1 MSPSQPSLSG
11 IQPQVGASRSKPVLL
26 AQAGIIGALAAFVPG
41 EVLHAAL
48 TNESRQG
55 SFVQLVVVTSL
66 WMLIYAVAYS
76 IAMVIGQNIYLRRPC
91 IDQKEAMVSAAGGA
105 LAGLIS
111 GGLAQAFFGIA
122 VRLTIISGVE
132 SLVLIECA
140 RVVAWAMFGAMI
152 GLGMSL
158 FIPNL
163 GRIYGVIG
171 GVVGGAVGA
180 VGFIL
185 ATAFAGDLVGRLIGM
200 AIVGGALGFA
210 IGLVEAAS
218 RSAWL
223 QVAFGTV
230 GESRIVSLGK
240 EFVCLGSDSR
250 RCAVWTPG
258 AAPVALR
265 FRFVDGQVTCDD
277 VVAQRQMVVPPGF
290 QQQIGAVNV
299 TVCVAKTSVAVS
311 PPSPTYLA
319 PPAPPPPGRLPVSAI
334 TAGPPQ
340 VQSVRQSALTHP
352 SPSEGTR
359 RVSGPTPP
367 PPPPTPR

>member
-1 MSPSQPSLSG
+1 M
-11 IQPQVGASRSKPVLL
+11 
-26 AQAGIIGALAAFVPG
+26 GALAAFVPG

-55 SFVQLVVVTSL
+55 SFMQLVVVTSL

-76 IAMVIGQNIYLRRPC
+76 IAMLIGQNIYLRRPW
-91 IDQKEAMVSAAGGA
+91 IDQKEAVVSAVGGA
-105 LAGLIS
+105 VAGLIS

-122 VRLTIISGVE
+122 VRLTVVSGVE

-140 RVVAWAMFGAMI
+140 RVVAWAMFGALI

-171 GVVGGAVGA
+171 GTVGGAIGA

-185 ATAFAGDLVGRLIGM
+185 ATAFAGDFFGRLFGM

-210 IGLVEAAS
+210 IGLVEVAS

-223 QVAFGTV
+223 QVAFGSV
-230 GESRIVSLGK
+230 GESRIVSLGN

-250 RCAVWTPG
+250 RCAVWTHG
-258 AAPVALR
+258 TAPVALR
-265 FRFVDGQVTCDD
+265 FRFIDGQVTCDD
-277 VVAQRQMVVPPGF
+277 VVAQQQMVVPSGF
-290 QQQIGAVNV
+290 QQQIGTVNV
-299 TVCVAKTSVAVS
+299 TVCVGKSSVTAT
-311 PPSPTYLA
+311 PPSMTYV
-319 PPAPPPPGRLPVSAI
+319 APPPPPPSGLFPMSAT
-334 TAGPPQ
+334 TAGSPQ
-340 VQSVRQSALTHP
+340 VGPVRQSALGHS
-352 SPSEGTR
+352 SPSVGTG
-359 RVSGPTPP
+359 RVSGTASPP
-367 PPPPTPR
+367 PPPPPPPPLPPTR